1 MTVSKAKE
9 FKFISLLGKPGSGKG
24 TQAQMLESKFPFEH
38 ISTGE
43 LLRKRVKK
51 GDFIAKRLHEIM
63 EAGGLVPT
71 ASVFQLWMPILEH
84 LRKQKK
90 FKGLVFDGSPR
101 KVYESQMLDELL
113 QLYDWDKN
121 FKILHLVIS
130 DKEALRRL
138 RKRARS
144 DDDRKDVLYR
154 LKVFKKEV
162 APVISYYKKKG
173 EVVEVNGEQSL
184 ENVHKEILRKLKTFL
199 R

>member
-1 MTVSKAKE
+1 MTASEAAA

-24 TQAQMLESKFPFEH
+24 TQAELLEKKFPFEH

-43 LLRKRVKK
+43 LLRERARKH
-51 GDFIAKRLHEIM
+51 DFIAKRLREIM
-63 EAGGLVPT
+63 ETGGLVPT
-71 ASVFQLWMPILEH
+71 PSVFQLWMPRLEH

-90 FKGLVFDGSPR
+90 FRGLVFDGSPR
-101 KVYESQMLDELL
+101 KLYEAQMLDELL

-130 DKEALRRL
+130 DKEALKRL
-138 RKRARS
+138 LKRGRS
-144 DDDRKDVLYR
+144 DDDKKDVLYR
-154 LKVFKKEV
+154 LRVFKKEV
-162 APVISYYKKKG
+162 LPALAYYRKKG
-173 EVVEVNGEQSL
+173 EVVEINGEQSI